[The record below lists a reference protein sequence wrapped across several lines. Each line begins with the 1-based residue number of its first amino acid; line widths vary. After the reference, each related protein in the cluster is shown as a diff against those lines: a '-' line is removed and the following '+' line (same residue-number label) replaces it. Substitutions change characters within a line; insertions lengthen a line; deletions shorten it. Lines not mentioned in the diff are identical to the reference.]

1 MLLEQH
7 ARSLLTIFKKGIYEF
22 DDKVLKLDGCVY
34 LMVISTGYLMGCI
47 KVTTFCF
54 LSVCEAYF
62 AWNIYRKMNVMLT
75 FPNI

>member
-34 LMVISTGYLMGCI
+34 LMVISTGYLMGL
-47 KVTTFCF
+47 V
-54 LSVCEAYF
+54 L
-62 AWNIYRKMNVMLT
+62 R
-75 FPNI
+75 